1 MGDEELYN
9 DVDVT
14 KGESINKN
22 RVNRDEVNQRL
33 GFEANPDIENDM
45 EEYSL
50 PQTSTSLGTNFDYM
64 QHQANR
70 ELFNLENGIERQL
83 GRPGFG
89 DSYYDQYA
97 TDLWDTENL
106 NELRAREQGFVSKI
120 AGGLGRFAT
129 ITTMGTVGNIVGT
142 VTGLIEGTANAISA
156 DDHKWDAF
164 WQGFWNNKVNQFVHS
179 VIDTANEYMPAYE
192 SEYEKNLGVFESLLT
207 GNFWANYMANM
218 GWTSAAI
225 ISTVLTGGMGAASGA
240 SSIARTLG
248 ASKNAAN
255 WIYRLV
261 GGFTGSMSEAAT
273 EAIENYDD
281 AKNAYANIINN
292 NYQAKKAELD
302 AKVIE
307 DFSKRKTEL
316 VEANQSYD
324 REGNPIQSNE
334 GIDDNALMQQVLQD
348 YASEYQALE
357 EEVKNNYLT
366 VDQQAKGAGTNTFGL
381 NVLILGLSNTLGVFS
396 SITTPMNNINRMAK
410 GSIKNLWKEA
420 GERVAAS
427 KGELI
432 TLEAL
437 SPFVEGNEEMLQK
450 VASETAKSYYGQY
463 YNPEFTGQLRDYVDV
478 AGETFQN
485 VYSDKQAW
493 KEFAAGFFTGLLG
506 AGGMGH
512 KTVKTDDGNRTTI
525 RPEWTG
531 GLIKNLASG
540 EINEEAERSE
550 SIYKEANDF
559 YNKFVNDKNLQA
571 RTRLIIGT
579 MADKDAMAQAVD
591 DNDKKK
597 FLDEEGNSIIR
608 VCETFADIGR
618 INDLKAMVGSDT
630 NMSDDDIR
638 EFVAINSEEIKDEN
652 GIGTGK
658 YKSNLPIITAT
669 GELMSGTPEGINEIR
684 ERLKKDQK
692 QVNSIINTYVD
703 TIEKVD
709 ASTGYGLTRD
719 QLQVLTW
726 MRMKGLLSEE
736 RLNKM
741 TANELSKLLKGK
753 LLAAWR
759 TNRLF
764 RSDNDDDY
772 IGVLEKKA
780 EELQNIL
787 DTFNTLSSEEL
798 DSENTYSADETKVL
812 RSKLDKVNKAIEL
825 AKKTKRNNE
834 IADEEKLSPSRL
846 VERYLENLENSLT
859 EDNGAIVAAMLRTPL
874 ITRPT
879 TNEKG
884 ETITKTLY
892 LADIIQEL
900 LEESYGNTEP
910 TESVH
915 KIMNDIIRL
924 HKDMTDYDRTFR
936 EYLAMPQ
943 KATELL
949 NDAVQTSNKARLKYK
964 TGLMLRDLSEFTT
977 QNDNDQLSEEDK
989 KQRLNDYLSRKIDD
1003 EFRGETE
1010 ENQNYIKG
1018 ALRNN
1023 SPEYD
1028 DYFSNEETSN
1038 ALKNALDTLD
1048 TQNDTVTPNIG
1059 VTKEFITKLGNAY
1072 SFLDYRYSTREELVN
1087 KAIELGYTAEQAFE
1101 IVANLRK
1108 ATAVIAA
1115 QQVIQQKIFEEA
1127 QKAAQEKGK
1136 TKTVQEEEDGDE
1148 YSPRF
1153 TSASLTEDTLTEED
1167 KELNKIF
1174 KSKTVS
1180 EYLKAQLQKYAKEI
1194 TGNENASI
1202 DNVLKAIYLFE
1213 DSIYSLDGEAKETVT
1228 KYYRKFEEALQ
1239 DINAS
1244 ASKEVVEVKNN
1255 KPVHKMVK
1263 TKSDEEIANLKK
1275 EWIKNNTVEGEKAL
1289 KTLIAY
1295 GNYINALTC
1304 YLANTSKDGILDK
1317 SIVYSK
1323 GDGTMLA
1330 DSSILS
1336 DIVPMLN
1343 DTFLRG
1349 SDGNLPAYSK
1359 ALDKDFPSVP
1369 EDEGSEPLS
1378 IIDEDSIENTF
1389 SNCTIEYKPIPSNVK
1404 IEPNKVVV
1412 GQTIYTLNPDGSIN
1426 AKVTLYKKSDTPIND
1441 EENDGDNSDDV
1452 ILSNNGEEE
1461 PAKPSEIP
1469 EDKDKEQNPQES
1481 PAPTPQKSQEIED
1494 YLDES
1499 DDTEELT
1506 DEEQKVITE
1515 LLNED
1520 TQQGVTEQ
1528 QSNAVAK
1535 FNNLMSEFDNHV
1547 FFDEDTH
1554 SYYIYYGDNLE
1565 QAKKDFQD
1573 KNYSQFI
1580 RATKSPSKLRYP
1592 EVTTTEAGRRTGNAT
1607 RGRTIGD
1614 DVDLIVREY
1623 FKGSSKNDVAE
1634 QLKFFPKDSPK
1645 FDAVWSACGE
1655 IETRIKEAYPDS
1667 IILTDTYKLAAIYR
1681 EPSGDTILAG
1691 SPDMIVIDR
1700 DGIAHIF
1707 DMKALA
1713 ESQILS
1719 PENKAEHPNG
1729 TNSYEMYQVQTLAY
1743 ANILNANGIPTDT
1756 ETARLIQF
1764 NTENNT
1770 IKLLEGFATMQKDET
1785 SDTYTNPIQSISFS
1799 NYAKPNTSIADALS
1813 AENAEVLNE
1822 DIPQQDITPTESYA
1836 VSEEEQ
1842 KTLDTNTTEETTN
1855 DIEFDSTE
1863 LKNKV
1868 GNSEQLGFMITDYL
1882 EYDWKS
1888 EQEGEY
1894 VRQLKGS
1901 AICDF
1906 LRDSG
1911 VYDFLNSGKLNKH
1924 QKIYCREIT
1933 QDIRDY
1939 YGNIYSDD
1947 LSKAPR
1953 IDAVIGLFVMYNGKM
1968 QCIGAIDIDSDAVG
1982 GRGSYTG
1989 DVNTSHNI
1997 RNNISI
2003 AVIPEPNRTVNAED
2017 SARRFKELGFTGKV
2031 INNGNIVEVNL
2042 TASVDKAITKDTTN
2056 DNFASNQTYVS
2067 LKNENG
2073 QSLSVAGVLPGRIQV
2088 KPKKDSKNDLVPVR
2102 TINVGRKSF
2111 DEAFRDGDV
2120 YIGST
2125 FSVDKKIIAVNSKG
2139 ENVMIDGLNV
2149 PFDTG
2154 ATLVI
2159 YKGGDGKW
2167 RSSAA
2172 LGRTITYADAM
2183 VKSDNAIINK
2193 IKWAINAK
2201 GKKGSRGIAA
2211 LMAAQS
2217 NILKTDSPFHI
2228 SNLSNKVE
2236 KNALNIFK
2244 HLNLQPKEITYESA
2258 TNTLNIVLK
2267 DGTTEVIKGNNKSK
2281 EAIEKEIYSLL
2292 EKYKARF
2299 SMSQAVY
2306 LNQNNSVSSKN
2317 KAKLINSLVDLSVS
2331 NIENFSTRNTRVALS
2346 YVADLTPTVIQPEH
2360 TKSSN
2365 YTEIAFGN
2373 LALRKKDD
2381 NTYVLTTG
2389 KHQLTA
2395 NEVASLFQ
2403 LKLSETEK
2411 PNIAILINTL
2421 LTKLYGILESN
2432 VEITETLNDANRDVY
2447 NGVMKLNGVKNLY
2460 KQILFDL
2467 TTQKALP
2474 RNISF
2479 KKVQTSG
2486 WRNANQEIVAPS
2498 LFDETPAVSAFDDT
2512 VTLEAIETPETTPI
2526 PDNKLPEIE
2535 EAQAAAVII
2544 DDAVEAVKQNVTTA
2558 EPEDTEV
2565 TSDEL
2570 DHFLGLTDSAI
2581 SETDDFD
2588 PNELLA
2594 VTSLEGTSLNL
2605 NEGSYNIHE
2614 FIDKY
2619 LQQSDLTK
2627 LLKKVISKKATLE
2640 VLDAKKFSAS
2650 FDYFIDS
2657 KHKVAGVTKYGSSVV
2672 IPSDVSAETVIHEL
2686 IHYTIPDIT
2695 LDKEAYSAIKN
2706 AYDIYK
2712 AYLNLHYTTQKQDNL
2727 GIRYAT
2733 TNVVEFMSELL
2744 SKKAV
2749 ANVLNSIPVDYMYRD
2764 ATGDLVVNP
2773 KYRNSDTTNVDAETV
2788 EKSAKRD
2795 NLLKRI
2801 VKAIIN
2807 FFKRKA
2813 TLKEPNVNWY
2823 SIAKNAGL
2831 SLIESFTDNTDTTF
2845 AERFKKEIESFE
2857 TYPNLQS
2864 LYVANDINTIMPIK
2878 PFVYLCSMINSDVY
2892 GGTYLSNL
2900 AVSNIS
2906 RAYGIEYNA
2915 VKNLSLKL
2923 LKYIDKTK
2931 KPLGIIMDMSKL
2943 SINAKDITF
2952 ATKTIDNEAQFNS
2965 TITNAL
2971 AKTLSAELPVK
2982 NGLIG
2987 NGETSIGKHTL
2998 YQDAVVK
3005 LNSIL
3010 LDKLLNKLD
3019 KKTKKFLSIAT
3030 DMVNSYYENTN
3041 ISLPNTADSMIM
3053 ALLGGDYSKALYT
3066 AKALSVMPYN
3076 SNDML
3081 GHIFHLL
3088 NNALQENSISTTELS
3103 KSLSLIREKVNSVE
3117 FDDINDVTRQKE
3129 LMDSNAKEFNSAV
3142 ERIVKDF
3149 NTSTPNNVITL
3160 ISNIYKKNHL
3170 GRVLDAFTYKNSRR
3184 NVLSKVV
3191 ETIVR
3196 DNNMDYSDIDSVIDE
3211 VEDGLF
3217 GYPSHK
3223 VQPIIDTYNV
3233 LSNLN
3238 NRLILKQ
3245 FEKNTQNNLNN
3256 SDKTL
3261 TFAEQIDYCKL

>member
-1 MGDEELYN
+1 MIPKEQNLDITTGQDIH
-9 DVDVT
+9 DFA
-14 KGESINKN
+14 
-22 RVNRDEVNQRL
+22 VNRLPRTAGEAAEDNGVNTEPREYTPYRQSAMQNAIQDAAWGWEVGAYQPS
-33 GFEANPDIENDM
+33 EDIGVQGQN
-45 EEYSL
+45 
-50 PQTSTSLGTNFDYM
+50 
-64 QHQANR
+64 
-70 ELFNLENGIERQL
+70 
-83 GRPGFG
+83 
-89 DSYYDQYA
+89 DSYYDQYIYNRE
-97 TDLWDTENL
+97 DLEDL
-106 NELRAREQGFVSKI
+106 NEVRAREQGLMSKI
-120 AGGLGRFAT
+120 GGGIGRFGT
-129 ITTMGTVGNIVGT
+129 ITVMGTVGNVVGT
-142 VTGLIEGTANAISA
+142 VAGIFNGAEEAAEA
-156 DDHKWDAF
+156 DPEESKWDKF
-164 WQGFWNNKVNQFVHS
+164 WEGFWNNKVNNFVND
-179 VIDTANEYMPAYE
+179 VINDVNENTPIYE
-192 SEYEKNLGVFESLLT
+192 SAHDRDAGIFERITS
-207 GNFWANYMANM
+207 GNFWSNFIGNM
-218 GWTSAAI
+218 GWTSAMI
-225 ISTVLTGGMGAASGA
+225 LSTVLTGGMGVASLGSKVA
-240 SSIARTLG
+240 TLLG
-248 ASKNAAN
+248 ASKNTAI
-255 WIYRLV
+255 WTYRLL
-261 GGFTGSMSEAAT
+261 GACTGSMSEAAT
-273 EAIENYDD
+273 EAINGYKEAEQDYTKLIQQQKELELRQLDD
-281 AKNAYANIINN
+281 RIMQEFQSEKERLGISTNPEIVYRVNGLTAEEAILQNIQAKYAGERQNIEDKYAQQLSTVEKNATA
-292 NYQAKKAELD
+292 
-302 AKVIE
+302 
-307 DFSKRKTEL
+307 
-316 VEANQSYD
+316 
-324 REGNPIQSNE
+324 
-334 GIDDNALMQQVLQD
+334 
-348 YASEYQALE
+348 
-357 EEVKNNYLT
+357 
-366 VDQQAKGAGTNTFGL
+366 AGTNIFGM
-381 NVLILGLSNTLGVFS
+381 NVLWLTLSNSLGVFS
-396 SITTPMNNINRMAK
+396 NVTSPMANLNRVAK
-410 GSIKNLWKEA
+410 GSWANLFSPKGQWK
-420 GERVAAS
+420 AAS
-427 KGELI
+427 RKELLAREGI
-432 TLEAL
+432 EAIAQ
-437 SPFVEGNEEMLQK
+437 GNEEMLQGG
-450 VASETAKSYYGQY
+450 AAETAKAYYGQY
-463 YNPEFTGQLRDYVDV
+463 YNPEFTGELRDYMSV
-478 AGETFQN
+478 AYEQYKN
-485 VYSDKQAW
+485 VYSDPKMW
-493 KEFAAGFFTGLLG
+493 EEFMSGFFLGLTGAAG
-506 AGGMGH
+506 AGNKRIKGDNGY
-512 KTVKTDDGNRTTI
+512 TNTI

-531 GLIKNLASG
+531 GIISSIRESKEDAERGSQ
-540 EINEEAERSE
+540 IYEEA
-550 SIYKEANDF
+550 NGL
-559 YNKFVNDKNLQA
+559 YNKYINDKNLQA
-571 RTRLIIGT
+571 RAKFVIGT
-579 MADKDAMAQAVD
+579 LADKEAMAQAVD

-608 VCETFADIGR
+608 MCETFADIGR
-618 INDLKAMVGSDT
+618 VNDLKAMVGSDT

-652 GIGTGK
+652 GVGTGK

-812 RSKLDKVNKAIEL
+812 RSKLDKVNKAIEI
-825 AKKTKRNNE
+825 AKKTKRSNE
-834 IADEEKLSPSRL
+834 AAEEEKPSPSIL
-846 VERYLENLENSLT
+846 VEKYLENLENNLT

-874 ITRPT
+874 ITRT
-879 TNEKG
+879 STNEKG
-884 ETITKTLY
+884 EAVTKTLY

-900 LEESYGNTEP
+900 LEESYGNAEP
-910 TESVH
+910 TESAN
-915 KIMNDIIRL
+915 KIMNDIVRL

-936 EYLAMPQ
+936 EYLAIPQ
-943 KATELL
+943 KTTELL
-949 NDAVQTSNKARLKYK
+949 NDVIQTSNKARLKYK
-964 TGLMLRDLSEFTT
+964 TGLMLRDLSAFTA
-977 QNDNDQLSEEDK
+977 QSDNDQLLEEDK
-989 KQRLNDYLSRKIDD
+989 KQRLNDYLSHKIND
-1003 EFRGETE
+1003 EFSSETE
-1010 ENQNYIKG
+1010 ENQNYIKE
-1018 ALRNN
+1018 ALRSN

-1059 VTKEFITKLGNAY
+1059 VTKEFITKLGNTY
-1072 SFLDYRYSTREELVN
+1072 SFLDYRYSTREDLVN
-1087 KAIELGYTAEQAFE
+1087 KALELGYTAEQAFE

-1115 QQVIQQKIFEEA
+1115 QQIVQQKIFEEA

-1136 TKTVQEEEDGDE
+1136 TETVQEEEDGDE

-1174 KSKTVS
+1174 KSKS
-1180 EYLKAQLQKYAKEI
+1180 ASDYFKAQLQKYAKEI

-1202 DNVLKAIYLFE
+1202 DSVLKAIYSFE
-1213 DSIYSLDGEAKETVT
+1213 DSIYSLDGDAKETVT

-1239 DINAS
+1239 NINAS
-1244 ASKEVVEVKNN
+1244 ASKEVIEVKNN
-1255 KPVHKMVK
+1255 KSVHKMVK

-1275 EWIKNNTVEGEKAL
+1275 EWVKNNTAEGEKAL
-1289 KTLIAY
+1289 KTLISY

-1304 YLANTSKDGILDK
+1304 YLANTSKDGVLDK

-1323 GDGTMLA
+1323 GDGVILA
-1330 DSSILS
+1330 DSSIIS

-1343 DTFLRG
+1343 DKFLHG

-1359 ALDKDFPSVP
+1359 ALDKDLPSVP

-1378 IIDEDSIENTF
+1378 IIDEDSVENTF
-1389 SNCTIEYKPIPSNVK
+1389 SDCTIEYKPIPSNVK

-1412 GQTIYTLNPDGSIN
+1412 GQTVYTLNPDGSIN
-1426 AKVTLYKKSDTPIND
+1426 TKVTLYKKSDTPIND
-1441 EENDGDNSDDV
+1441 EENDEDDSDDV
-1452 ILSNNGEEE
+1452 VLSNNGEEE
-1461 PAKPSEIP
+1461 PTKPSETT
-1469 EDKDKEQNPQES
+1469 DNKNGEQKPQET
-1481 PAPTPQKSQEIED
+1481 PAPTQQKSQEIED

-1499 DDTEELT
+1499 DDTDEVT
-1506 DEEQKVITE
+1506 DEEQRIITE

-1520 TQQGVTEQ
+1520 TQQGATEQ

-1554 SYYIYYGDNLE
+1554 SYYIYYGDGIE
-1565 QAKKDFQD
+1565 QAKKDFQN
-1573 KNYSQFI
+1573 KNYSSFT

-1592 EVTTTEAGRRTGNAT
+1592 EVATTEAGRRTGNAT

-1667 IILTDTYKLAAIYR
+1667 IILTDTYKLASIYR

-1700 DGIAHIF
+1700 DGVAHVF

-1719 PENKAEHPNG
+1719 QENKAEHPNG

-1770 IKLLEGFATMQKDET
+1770 VKLLEDFAIMQKDET

-1822 DIPQQDITPTESYA
+1822 DTPQQDITPTESFA

-1863 LKNKV
+1863 LKKKV
-1868 GNSEQLGFMITDYL
+1868 GNREQLGFMITDYL
-1882 EYDWKS
+1882 EYEWKS

-1894 VRQLKGS
+1894 VRQFKGS

-1911 VYDFLNSGKLNKH
+1911 VYDFLNSGKLKKH

-1933 QDIRDY
+1933 GDIRTY
-1939 YGNIYSDD
+1939 YGNLYEND
-1947 LSKAPR
+1947 LSKAPS

-1968 QCIGAIDIDSDAVG
+1968 QCIGAIDIDSDAIG
-1982 GRGSYTG
+1982 GIGSYTG
-1989 DVNTSHNI
+1989 EVDTAHNI

-2003 AVIPEPNRTVNAED
+2003 AVIPAPTSENPNPSKWVNDED
-2017 SARRFKELGFTGKV
+2017 NARRFEKLGFTGKV
-2031 INNGNIVEVNL
+2031 INSGNVVEVNL
-2042 TASVDKAITKDTTN
+2042 KASVDKARTLDATS
-2056 DNFASNQTYVS
+2056 DNFALNQTYVS

-2088 KPKKDSKNDLVPVR
+2088 KPKKDSRNDLVPVR

-2111 DEAFRDGDV
+2111 DDAFRDGDV

-2139 ENVMIDGLNV
+2139 ENVMIEGLKV

-2154 ATLVI
+2154 STLVI
-2159 YKGGDGKW
+2159 YRGGDGKW
-2167 RSSAA
+2167 RCSAA
-2172 LGRTITYADAM
+2172 LGRTITYADAI

-2228 SNLSNKVE
+2228 ANLSNKVE

-2258 TNTLNIVLK
+2258 TNTLNITLK
-2267 DGTTEVIKGNNKSK
+2267 DGTIEVIKGNNKSK

-2317 KAKLINSLVDLSVS
+2317 KAKLINSLADLSVS

-2411 PNIAILINTL
+2411 PNIAILINDL

-2447 NGVMKLNGVKNLY
+2447 NGVMKLTGVKNLY
-2460 KQILFDL
+2460 KQVLFDL

-2486 WRNANQEIVAPS
+2486 WRNANQEVVAPS
-2498 LFDETPAVSAFDDT
+2498 LFDETPTVSADDGT
-2512 VTLEAIETPETTPI
+2512 VTLEAIETPEEASAV

-2544 DDAVEAVKQNVTTA
+2544 DDAVEEVKQ
-2558 EPEDTEV
+2558 EV
-2565 TSDEL
+2565 TNIESEDIGVIPEGL
-2570 DHFLGLTDSAI
+2570 DHFLELTNSAI

-2588 PNELLA
+2588 PDKLPA
-2594 VTSLEGTSLNL
+2594 IITSEGISLNL

-2619 LQQSDLTK
+2619 LPQSDLTR

-2640 VLDAKKFSAS
+2640 VLDADKFSAS
-2650 FDYFIDS
+2650 FGYN
-2657 KHKVAGVTKYGSSVV
+2657 AGSGRKIAGLTQYGSSVV
-2672 IPSDVSAETVIHEL
+2672 IPSDVSVETVIHEL
-2686 IHYTIPDIT
+2686 VHYTIPDIT
-2695 LDKEAYSAIKN
+2695 LDKEAYAAIKS

-2712 AYLNLHYTTQKQDNL
+2712 AYLNLHYTTQRQSKL
-2727 GIRYAT
+2727 GIKYAT

-2744 SKKAV
+2744 SNKAV
-2749 ANVLNSIPVDYMYRD
+2749 ADTLNSIPVDYMYRD

-2773 KYRNSDTTNVDAETV
+2773 KYRSNDTANVNVEAV

-2801 VKAIIN
+2801 VNAIMN
-2807 FFKRKA
+2807 FFRRKA
-2813 TLKEPNVNWY
+2813 TLKEPAVNWY
-2823 SIAKNAGL
+2823 SIAKNAGM

-2845 AERFKKEIESFE
+2845 EERFKKEMESFT
-2857 TYPNLQS
+2857 TYPNLQN

-2878 PFVYLCSMINSDVY
+2878 PFIYLCTIINSDIY

-2906 RAYGIEYNA
+2906 RAYGIEHNA

-2931 KPLGIIMDMSKL
+2931 KPLGIIMDMSKS

-2971 AKTLSAELPVK
+2971 ANTLNAKLPIK
-2982 NGLIG
+2982 NGFIG

-2998 YQDAVVK
+2998 YQDAVAK

-3019 KKTKKFLSIAT
+3019 IKTKKFLSIAT

-3041 ISLPNTADSMIM
+3041 VSLPNATDSMIA

-3076 SNDML
+3076 SSDML
-3081 GHIFHLL
+3081 SHIFHLL
-3088 NNALQENSISTTELS
+3088 NNALQGNNISTTELS
-3103 KSLSLIREKVNSVE
+3103 KSFSLIREKVNSVE

-3129 LMDSNAKEFNSAV
+3129 LAESNAKEFNKAT
-3142 ERIVKDF
+3142 ELIVKDF
-3149 NTSTPNNVITL
+3149 KTSTPNKVVTL
-3160 ISNIYKKNHL
+3160 ISNVYKKNHL
-3170 GRVLDAFTYKNSRR
+3170 GRILDAFTYKDSRR

-3217 GYPSHK
+3217 GYPSPR

-3245 FEKNTQNNLNN
+3245 FEENTQNNLNN

>member
-1 MGDEELYN
+1 MIPEEQNL
-9 DVDVT
+9 DIT
-14 KGESINKN
+14 KGQDIHDFS
-22 RVNRDEVNQRL
+22 VNRLPKTAGEAAEDNGVN
-33 GFEANPDIENDM
+33 IEPR
-45 EEYSL
+45 EYT
-50 PQTSTSLGTNFDYM
+50 PYM
-64 QHQANR
+64 QSTIQNAIQDAAWGW
-70 ELFNLENGIERQL
+70 ETGAYAPTENIGVL
-83 GRPGFG
+83 GQN
-89 DSYYDQYA
+89 DSYYDQYIYNRE
-97 TDLWDTENL
+97 DLEDL
-106 NELRAREQGFVSKI
+106 NEVRAREQGLLSKI
-120 AGGLGRFAT
+120 GGGIGRFGT
-129 ITTMGTVGNIVGT
+129 ITAMGTVGNVVGT
-142 VTGLIEGTANAISA
+142 VAGIFNGAEEAIEA
-156 DDHKWDAF
+156 DAEESKWDKF
-164 WQGFWNNKVNQFVHS
+164 WEGFWNNKVNNFVND
-179 VIDTANEYMPAYE
+179 VIDDVNENTPIYE
-192 SEYEKNLGVFESLLT
+192 SAHDRDAGIFDRITS
-207 GNFWANYMANM
+207 GNFWSNFIGNM
-218 GWTSAAI
+218 GWTSAMI
-225 ISTVLTGGMGAASGA
+225 LTTVLTGGMGVASLG
-240 SSIARTLG
+240 SKIATLLG
-248 ASKNAAN
+248 ASKNAAI
-255 WIYRLV
+255 WTYRLL
-261 GGFTGSMSEAAT
+261 GACTGSMSEAAT
-273 EAIENYDD
+273 EAINGYKEAEQDYTKLIQQQKEVELRQLDERIMQEFQSEKERLGITSNPEIQYRVNGLTAEEAILENIKAKYAGERQNIEDKY
-281 AKNAYANIINN
+281 AQQLSTVEKNATA
-292 NYQAKKAELD
+292 
-302 AKVIE
+302 
-307 DFSKRKTEL
+307 
-316 VEANQSYD
+316 
-324 REGNPIQSNE
+324 
-334 GIDDNALMQQVLQD
+334 
-348 YASEYQALE
+348 
-357 EEVKNNYLT
+357 
-366 VDQQAKGAGTNTFGL
+366 AGTNIFGM
-381 NVLILGLSNTLGVFS
+381 NVLWLTLSNSLGVFS
-396 SITTPMNNINRMAK
+396 NVTSPMANLNRVAK
-410 GSIKNLWKEA
+410 GSWANLFSPKGQWK
-420 GERVAAS
+420 AAS
-427 KGELI
+427 RKELLAREGI
-432 TLEAL
+432 EAI
-437 SPFVEGNEEMLQK
+437 SQGNEEMLQGG
-450 VASETAKSYYGQY
+450 AAESAKAYYGQY
-463 YNPEFTGQLRDYVDV
+463 YNPEFTGELRDYMSV
-478 AGETFQN
+478 AYEQYKN
-485 VYSDKQAW
+485 VYSDPKMW
-493 KEFAAGFFTGLLG
+493 EEFMSGFFLGLTGAAG
-506 AGGMGH
+506 AGN
-512 KTVKTDDGNRTTI
+512 KRVKSDKGYINTI

-531 GLIKNLASG
+531 GIISSIRESK
-540 EINEEAERSE
+540 EDAERGSQ
-550 SIYKEANDF
+550 IYEEANDF
-559 YNKFVNDKNLQA
+559 YNKYVNDKNLQA
-571 RTRLIIGT
+571 RAKFVIGT
-579 MADKDAMAQAVD
+579 LADKEAMAQAVD

-608 VCETFADIGR
+608 MCETFADIGR
-618 INDLKAMVGSDT
+618 VNDLKAMVGSDT

-753 LLAAWR
+753 LLAAWK

-772 IGVLEKKA
+772 INALEKKA
-780 EELQNIL
+780 KELQNIL
-787 DTFNTLSSEEL
+787 DTFNTLSSEEI

-812 RSKLDKVNKAIEL
+812 RSKLDRVNKAIEI
-825 AKKTKRNNE
+825 AKKTKRSNE
-834 IADEEKLSPSRL
+834 VTDEEKLSPSML
-846 VERYLENLENSLT
+846 VEKYLENLENSLT

-910 TESVH
+910 TESAN

-936 EYLAMPQ
+936 EYLAIPQ
-943 KATELL
+943 KTTELL
-949 NDAVQTSNKARLKYK
+949 NDVVQTSNKARLKYK
-964 TGLMLRDLSEFTT
+964 VSWMLDELNKFKDVVLNET
-977 QNDNDQLSEEDK
+977 DNTVGYTSEENK
-989 KQRLNDYLSRKIDD
+989 SIALNNYLQEKIGQ
-1003 EFRGETE
+1003 EFSNESE

-1018 ALRNN
+1018 ALRSN
-1023 SPEYD
+1023 SSEYD

-1048 TQNDTVTPNIG
+1048 TQNNTIAPNIG
-1059 VTKEFITKLGNAY
+1059 VTKEFITRLGNTY

-1087 KAIELGYTAEQAFE
+1087 KALELGYTAEQAFE

-1115 QQVIQQKIFEEA
+1115 QQIIQQKIFEGA

-1136 TKTVQEEEDGDE
+1136 TETVQEEEDGDE

-1174 KSKTVS
+1174 KSKPAS
-1180 EYLKAQLQKYAKEI
+1180 DYFKAQLQKYAKEI
-1194 TGNENASI
+1194 TGDENASI
-1202 DNVLKAIYLFE
+1202 DRVLKAIYSFE
-1213 DSIYSLDGEAKETVT
+1213 DSIYSLDGDAKETVT

-1255 KPVHKMVK
+1255 KSVHKMVK

-1275 EWIKNNTVEGEKAL
+1275 EWIKNNTAEGEKAL

-1295 GNYINALTC
+1295 GNYINVLTC
-1304 YLANTSKDGILDK
+1304 YLANTSKDGVLDK

-1343 DTFLRG
+1343 DTFLHG
-1349 SDGNLPAYSK
+1349 SDGNLPTYSK
-1359 ALDKDFPSVP
+1359 ALDKDLPSVP

-1426 AKVTLYKKSDTPIND
+1426 VKVTLYKKSDTPTND
-1441 EENDGDNSDDV
+1441 EENDEDDSDDV
-1452 ILSNNGEEE
+1452 VLSNNGEEE
-1461 PAKPSEIP
+1461 PIKPSENP
-1469 EDKDKEQNPQES
+1469 EDKGEKQNPQES
-1481 PAPTPQKSQEIED
+1481 PTPTPQQSKEIED

-1499 DDTEELT
+1499 DDTDEVT
-1506 DEEQKVITE
+1506 DEEQRVITE

-1520 TQQGVTEQ
+1520 TQQGATEQ
-1528 QSNAVAK
+1528 QSSAVAK

-1554 SYYIYYGDNLE
+1554 SYYIYYGDDIE

-1573 KNYSQFI
+1573 KNYSQFT

-1770 IKLLEGFATMQKDET
+1770 IKLLEGFATMQRDET

-1836 VSEEEQ
+1836 VSDEEQ

-1868 GNSEQLGFMITDYL
+1868 GNKEQLGFMITDYL
-1882 EYDWKS
+1882 EYEWKS

-1894 VRQLKGS
+1894 VKQLKGS

-1933 QDIRDY
+1933 GDIRTY
-1939 YGNIYSDD
+1939 YGSLYEND

-1968 QCIGAIDIDSDAVG
+1968 QCIGAIDIDSDAIG
-1982 GRGSYTG
+1982 GIGSYTG
-1989 DVNTSHNI
+1989 EVNTSHNI

-2003 AVIPEPNRTVNAED
+2003 AVIPETSTWVNPED
-2017 SARRFKELGFTGKV
+2017 SARRFQNLGFTGKV
-2031 INNGNIVEVNL
+2031 INSGNVVEINL
-2042 TASVDKAITKDTTN
+2042 KASVDKSRIMDATS
-2056 DNFASNQTYVS
+2056 DNFTPNQTYVS

-2088 KPKKDSKNDLVPVR
+2088 KPKKDSRNDLVPVR

-2139 ENVMIDGLNV
+2139 ENVMIDGLKV

-2154 ATLVI
+2154 ATLII

-2167 RSSAA
+2167 RCSAA
-2172 LGRTITYADAM
+2172 LGRTITYADAT
-2183 VKSDNAIINK
+2183 VKTDNAIINK

-2228 SNLSNKVE
+2228 ANLSNKVE

-2411 PNIAILINTL
+2411 PNIAILINDL

-2432 VEITETLNDANRDVY
+2432 VEITEALNDANRDVY

-2460 KQILFDL
+2460 KQVLFDL

-2486 WRNANQEIVAPS
+2486 WRNANQEVVAPS
-2498 LFDETPAVSAFDDT
+2498 LFDETPAVSASDGT
-2512 VTLEAIETPETTPI
+2512 VTLEAIETPETAPATS
-2526 PDNKLPEIE
+2526 DNVLPEIE

-2544 DDAVEAVKQNVTTA
+2544 DDAINEVKQNVTT
-2558 EPEDTEV
+2558 EESEDTGV

-2570 DHFLGLTDSAI
+2570 DHFLGLTDNAI
-2581 SETDDFD
+2581 SEIDDFD
-2588 PNELLA
+2588 PNNLPA
-2594 VTSLEGTSLNL
+2594 ITSLEGTPLNL

-2619 LQQSDLTK
+2619 LPQSDLTK

-2640 VLDAKKFSAS
+2640 VLEAKQFSAS
-2650 FDYFIDS
+2650 FDYMVDS
-2657 KHKVAGVTKYGSSVV
+2657 NHKVGGITRYGSRVV
-2672 IPSDVSAETVIHEL
+2672 IPSDADVESVIHEL
-2686 IHYTIPDIT
+2686 VHYTIPDIT

-2712 AYLNLHYTTQKQDNL
+2712 AYLNLHYTTQKQDDL
-2727 GIRYAT
+2727 GISYAT

-2744 SKKAV
+2744 SKKVV
-2749 ANVLNSIPVDYMYRD
+2749 AKVLSSIPVDYMYRD

-2773 KYRNSDTTNVDAETV
+2773 KYRNNDTGNVDVETV

-2795 NLLKRI
+2795 NLLKKI
-2801 VKAIIN
+2801 LNFIIN

-2813 TLKEPNVNWY
+2813 TLKEPTVNWY
-2823 SIAKNAGL
+2823 SIAKNAGVE
-2831 SLIESFTDNTDTTF
+2831 LIKSFTDNTDTTF
-2845 AERFKKEIESFE
+2845 AERFKKEVEALN
-2857 TYPNLQS
+2857 TYPSLQNL
-2864 LYVANDINTIMPIK
+2864 YAANNINTIMPIK
-2878 PFVYLCSMINSDVY
+2878 PFVYLCTIINSDIFS
-2892 GGTYLSNL
+2892 GTYLSNL
-2900 AVSNIS
+2900 AISDIS
-2906 RAYGIEYNA
+2906 RAYGIEFNA

-2923 LKYIDKTK
+2923 LKYIDKTQ

-2943 SINAKDITF
+2943 SIDAKDITF
-2952 ATKTIDNEAQFNS
+2952 ATKAIDNEAQFHL
-2965 TITNAL
+2965 TVTDAL
-2971 AKTLSAELPVK
+2971 AKTLNVKLPVK
-2982 NGLIG
+2982 NGFIG
-2987 NGETSIGKHTL
+2987 GGETSIGKHTL
-2998 YQDAVVK
+2998 YQDAVAK

-3019 KKTKKFLSIAT
+3019 KNTKKFLSVAT

-3041 ISLPNTADSMIM
+3041 ISLPNTEDSMIK

-3076 SNDML
+3076 SSDML
-3081 GHIFHLL
+3081 SHIYHLL
-3088 NNALQENSISTTELS
+3088 NNALQGNNISTTELS

-3117 FDDINDVTRQKE
+3117 FDEISNVTRQKE
-3129 LMDSNAKEFNSAV
+3129 LMDSNAKEFNSTV

-3149 NTSTPNNVITL
+3149 KTSTPNKVAAL

-3170 GRVLDAFTYKNSRR
+3170 GRILDAFTYKDSRR

-3196 DNNMDYSDIDSVIDE
+3196 DNNMDYSDIDSIIDE

-3217 GYPSHK
+3217 GYPSHR

-3245 FEKNTQNNLNN
+3245 FEENTQNNLNN